1 MSNESDPRWRFLIVE
16 DNPDIARQLEEA
28 CPGFVA
34 PESAEAEVCRNF
46 KEAVPLLDS
55 RRYDVIIIDLK
66 DDSSDL
72 EEADS
77 LPGLGIYEE
86 VKKRRFVPVV
96 FYTALARHVLPEQT
110 AFVRVVEKT
119 AGLAKLR
126 TEVRA
131 VFDTHL
137 PALSRHLDDEQRAYF
152 WDFLSKHWKEMPE
165 LHQKVDL
172 VYLVARRLAQ
182 TLRSDSIR
190 SFVEKISRETQ
201 KPEDNSPEK
210 DTPVPPAADQQ
221 ADEAAQAHDVVHPVE
236 LYIYPCANQP
246 WLAGDILQE
255 ELAGRKNYSL
265 VLTPSCDFENDKA
278 EFVILAKCQPLTEQE
293 EYGKWAANM
302 KQPSKSVLKS
312 MQAVIG
318 DNRSGQK
325 ERFKFLP
332 GTFFLPD
339 LVVDFQQLRSV
350 PFAELKREWVVASLD
365 SPFAEA
371 VLARFSRYFGRLGTP
386 DIDKNVVLS
395 RLQASVARSSVS
407 QSPQPPSI

>member
-1 MSNESDPRWRFLIVE
+1 MSNGSDRKWRFLIIE

-28 CPGFVA
+28 CPEFIA
-34 PESAEAEVCRNF
+34 PEFAEAEVCRDF

-55 RRYDVIIIDLK
+55 RRYDIIIIDLK

-72 EEADS
+72 PEADS
-77 LPGLGIYEE
+77 LPGLKIYEE

-152 WDFLSKHWKEMPE
+152 WDFLSKHWKEMEE
-165 LHQKVDL
+165 LHHKVDL

-190 SFVEKISRETQ
+190 SFVEKISGEA
-201 KPEDNSPEK
+201 KKSSEGSCPDKEPL
-210 DTPVPPAADQQ
+210 VPHAAEPQ
-221 ADEAAQAHDVVHPVE
+221 ADEAAQAFDVVHPVE

-246 WLAGDILQE
+246 WLAGDILE
-255 ELAGRKNYSL
+255 EQMAGRKDYSL
-265 VLTPSCDFENDKA
+265 VLTPSCDFENAKA
-278 EFVILAKCQPLTEQE
+278 EFVILAKCKPLTEQE
-293 EYGKWAANM
+293 EYGKWAANT

-312 MQAVIG
+312 MEAIIG
-318 DNRSGQK
+318 DNRGGQK

-350 PFAELKREWVVASLD
+350 PLVDLKREWVVASLD

-371 VLARFSRYFGRLGTP
+371 VLARIFHSCIEQRSGGGVTRLVSIEPNETATHRFLF
-386 DIDKNVVLS
+386 D
-395 RLQASVARSSVS
+395 RL
-407 QSPQPPSI
+407 